1 MFIKTIIIPEKGQAT
16 VILSAE
22 DFSGEEALILSKSEY
37 NRLANELEEGKE
49 VTEELYD
56 RLKSA
61 AERSSVIVEAVSI
74 LRRSGKSRRELARS
88 LKLKKFSDDSVKY
101 ALKFVVEKG
110 YLDEKRDCQSKAERL
125 LRQNHYGR
133 QRISTYL
140 YTHGYDLDLAKSTAD
155 ELDDNDIREAL
166 RYNIRK
172 KFPNIADFD
181 RSQRDKA
188 VASLIRLGF
197 SASEIFSEIKEI
209 ESSTESE
216 TE

>member
-1 MFIKTIIIPEKGQAT
+1 MFIKSIIIPEKGRVT
-16 VILSAE
+16 VIVSNE
-22 DFSGEEALILSKSEY
+22 DFSGEEAFILSKSEFT
-37 NRLANELEEGKE
+37 RLSAQLEEGKE

-56 RLKSA
+56 AIKSA

-74 LRRSGKSRRELARS
+74 LRQSGKSRRELARS
-88 LKLKKFSDDSVKY
+88 LKQKKFSDDSVKY
-101 ALKFVVEKG
+101 ALKYVTKKG

-140 YTHGYDLDLAKSTAD
+140 YTHGYDLDLAKATAD
-155 ELDDNDIREAL
+155 ELDDEDIRESL

-197 SASEIFSEIKEI
+197 SASEIFSEIKEMKT
-209 ESSTESE
+209 ETES
-216 TE
+216 